1 MTTSGPATQP
11 AAPVVGFVG
20 VGQMGRPMVD
30 RLLAARLPLVFF
42 ARRPEVEAEVTAA
55 GGRALGSPAEVAAA
69 SDVLIVCMFSD
80 DQLRSVLLDDGTLAA
95 LRPGSIVVNHTT
107 GSPALARELAAAA
120 PEGVAFLD
128 APVSGSAE
136 DIAAGRLTVLVG
148 GDPVVLERARPALAA
163 YSEAVIHLGEVGAGQ
178 VVKLLNNLLFT
189 VHLGL
194 AGRMEALAGSVGVD
208 RVALAQAVQRSSGQ
222 SYALDLLAFSPF
234 EALAPA
240 AGPFLRKDV
249 AVIRSVAAELGVE
262 LGVLGDLARWV
273 DDLPT

>member
-1 MTTSGPATQP
+1 MTAPGPVTSP
-11 AAPVVGFVG
+11 PVVGFVG

-42 ARRPEVEAEVTAA
+42 ARRPEVVAEVTAA
-55 GGRALGSPAEVAAA
+55 GGRALGSPAEVAAV

-95 LRPGSIVVNHTT
+95 LRPGSIVLNHTT

-128 APVSGSAE
+128 CPVSGSAE

-148 GDPVVLERARPALAA
+148 GDPVVLERARPALDA

-178 VVKLLNNLLFT
+178 IVKLLNNLLFT

-234 EALAPA
+234 EAVAPA

-249 AVIRSVAAELGVE
+249 AVIRSVAAELGVD

>member
-1 MTTSGPATQP
+1 MTQT
-11 AAPVVGFVG
+11 APVVGFIG
-20 VGQMGRPMVD
+20 VGQMGRPMVE
-30 RLLAARLPLVFF
+30 RLLAADVPLVFF
-42 ARRPEVEAEVTAA
+42 ARRPEVVAEVAAA

-69 SDVLIVCMFSD
+69 SNVLIVCMFSD

-95 LRPGSIVVNHTT
+95 LCPGSILVNHTT
-107 GSPALARELAAAA
+107 GSPALTRELADAA
-120 PEGVAFLD
+120 PDGVAFLD

-148 GDPVVLERARPALAA
+148 GDPEVLARARPALATYA
-163 YSEAVIHLGEVGAGQ
+163 EAVVHLGDVGAGQ

-194 AGRMEALAGSVGVD
+194 AGRMEALAASVGID
-208 RVALAQAVQRSSGQ
+208 RAALARAVQRSSGQ

-249 AVIRSVAAELGVE
+249 AVVRSVAAELGAD

-273 DDLPT
+273 DDLPA